1 MKKYNLL
8 IASGL
13 VVFNSICPSSV
24 SASSDGMI
32 PKQQIGDTYYGINI
46 GLGIA
51 GLNDLKDGFYR
62 KNPQNSV
69 VFSAVIGRQLSNN
82 NRFDVS
88 LKRFNSFNYEAPDQ
102 DELVFSEEAQG
113 LFKTSH
119 RSSLQSTIL
128 GLNAAHDFMIKNSGL
143 FFTASAGIGLAY
155 NTSKDATI
163 TPTYDPALQN
173 VTFKAITHDSY
184 KFPERSKY
192 SFAWNAGLGL
202 SYKLRDNAIIDIIQ
216 YNHQSVGNFE
226 TKEGYSILKPQEV
239 MTGLSLKTKLVSHT
253 VSTGI
258 RIFF

>member
-8 IASGL
+8 IAAGL
-13 VVFNSICPSSV
+13 VGFNSICASSV
-24 SASSDGMI
+24 SASSDGLKS
-32 PKQQIGDTYYGINI
+32 KQQIDDAYYGINI
-46 GLGIA
+46 GLGA
-51 GLNDLKDGFYR
+51 AELNDLKDGFHK
-62 KNPQNSV
+62 KNPEGSA
-69 VFSAVIGRQLSNN
+69 VFGAVIGRKLSSN

-102 DELVFSEEAQG
+102 DILETNNGNETIN
-113 LFKTSH
+113 TSH

-128 GLNAAHDFMIKNSGL
+128 GLNAAHDFMIKNSDF
-143 FFTASAGIGLAY
+143 FFTANAGIGLAY
-155 NTSKDATI
+155 NRSKDATL
-163 TPTYDPALQN
+163 TPTYDRNLANHP
-173 VTFKAITHDSY
+173 FDSIISNSF

-226 TKEGYSILKPQEV
+226 TKKGHSMINSRLFIDGETTIKA
-239 MTGLSLKTKLVSHT
+239 KLVSHT